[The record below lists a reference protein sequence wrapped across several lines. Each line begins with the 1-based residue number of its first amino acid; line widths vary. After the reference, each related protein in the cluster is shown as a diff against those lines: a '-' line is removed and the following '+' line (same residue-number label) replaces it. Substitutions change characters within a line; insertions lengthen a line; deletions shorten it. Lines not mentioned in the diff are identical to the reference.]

1 MEWSILAEFGIRGAR
16 SLSELCGFF
25 DRFIC
30 NTASLSE
37 NEFVILPS
45 YLESFLCRLIETER
59 SLSTSDLENFM
70 TCLASIRFGENRKN
84 EYTKK
89 KIFQVVASS
98 VCYRKKGSFQK
109 LIELLR
115 FSQQQTNNFLEIVL
129 IKVADNLKPSYWKS
143 YNSKHSLPQVDHV
156 IDLIKSKHNELLK
169 KKVIKEALLSYIKN
183 IEGQSIDRYLV
194 LGDAVCHLFLDDSEA
209 IEAIKSATKKWL
221 SLHSYNDQI
230 TLISVWNTFV
240 SHPNMFANNK
250 VIHDCIS
257 DSLFSNRSARNL
269 KNNHKCLRQLMD
281 TSKENLESGLL
292 SIIFRRTCKELC
304 QEMGDLSDAL
314 LWTSSILFND
324 EFKSPSI
331 EIVMEVFKTYM
342 GNFSF
347 SRFDFDFM
355 LKMGNEPLSILYQ
368 MHFEPR
374 FEVILGPL
382 RDKVKEA
389 SEACLTLFKCNA
401 FCMDMLNTLRD
412 LMSGRKRELIESL
425 SLMTLPSS
433 MEIETCINNYHFMEE
448 RIKDSLIC
456 HSTTIDKV
464 LRGYYCTSSDV
475 QTLSEKYADVQQ
487 GNQNVSVSTI
497 PFENLIKDENTLRN
511 YRKTNDFCL
520 QVGASQTIISRRPTW
535 STRICIF
542 ILLHIIIFIIRR

>member
-1 MEWSILAEFGIRGAR
+1 MNSVSSLSSFMEWSILAEFGIRGAR

-45 YLESFLCRLIETER
+45 YLEIFLCRLIETEM
-59 SLSTSDLENFM
+59 SLSTSDLEHFM

-240 SHPNMFANNK
+240 SHPNIT
-250 VIHDCIS
+250 V
-257 DSLFSNRSARNL
+257 
-269 KNNHKCLRQLMD
+269 
-281 TSKENLESGLL
+281 
-292 SIIFRRTCKELC
+292 
-304 QEMGDLSDAL
+304 
-314 LWTSSILFND
+314 
-324 EFKSPSI
+324 
-331 EIVMEVFKTYM
+331 
-342 GNFSF
+342 
-347 SRFDFDFM
+347 
-355 LKMGNEPLSILYQ
+355 
-368 MHFEPR
+368 
-374 FEVILGPL
+374 
-382 RDKVKEA
+382 
-389 SEACLTLFKCNA
+389 
-401 FCMDMLNTLRD
+401 
-412 LMSGRKRELIESL
+412 
-425 SLMTLPSS
+425 
-433 MEIETCINNYHFMEE
+433 
-448 RIKDSLIC
+448 
-456 HSTTIDKV
+456 
-464 LRGYYCTSSDV
+464 
-475 QTLSEKYADVQQ
+475 
-487 GNQNVSVSTI
+487 
-497 PFENLIKDENTLRN
+497 
-511 YRKTNDFCL
+511 
-520 QVGASQTIISRRPTW
+520 
-535 STRICIF
+535 
-542 ILLHIIIFIIRR
+542 